1 MAARIDADR
10 VKGKVPPLPPNHGL
24 RKPASVL
31 PHGKGGIEGAGKGGV

>member
-10 VKGKVPPLPPNHGL
+10 VKGKVPPLPPKHGL

-31 PHGKGGIEGAGKGGV
+31 PDGKGSVEGASKGGV